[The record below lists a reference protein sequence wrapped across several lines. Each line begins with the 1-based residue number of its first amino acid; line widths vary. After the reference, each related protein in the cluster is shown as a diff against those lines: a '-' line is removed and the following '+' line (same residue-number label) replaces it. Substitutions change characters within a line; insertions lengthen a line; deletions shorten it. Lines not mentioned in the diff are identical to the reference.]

1 MKEIVKRLGGEF
13 KLIKYSENIKV
24 KPVVHRRCGKMRRS
38 VHERLSKYRLEE
50 RLSKFILK

>member
-24 KPVVHRRCGKMRRS
+24 KPVVHRRCGKMK
-38 VHERLSKYRLEE
+38 RLKKVKIDKML
-50 RLSKFILK
+50 FIVKED